1 MSEPTTGD
9 WQDPQDPQDPA
20 PDAAVHEPAPDPV
33 EPTGHPL
40 IDEALGRLDHL
51 PEREIGSHPEEFDA
65 IHRVLREAL
74 ANAGRDRAAPESP

>member
-9 WQDPQDPQDPA
+9 WQDPQDPAADAAVDVPA
-20 PDAAVHEPAPDPV
+20 PDAI

-40 IDEALGRLDHL
+40 IDEALGRLAHL
-51 PEREIGSHPEEFDA
+51 PERDIGSHPEEFDA
-65 IHRVLREAL
+65 IHRVLRESL